1 MQKKKEPLRMCSACR
16 EMKSKKELLRI
27 VKSKEGE
34 VSLDITGKKN
44 GRGAYLCRQE
54 ACLKKAMKIR
64 ALERMLE
71 AEIPK
76 DLYDSLLEKMKS
88 E

>member
-1 MQKKKEPLRMCSACR
+1 MQNKKEPLRMCSACR
-16 EMKSKKELLRI
+16 EMKPKRELLRI
-27 VKSKEGE
+27 VKSKEGL
-34 VSLDITGKKN
+34 VSVDTTGKKN
-44 GRGAYLCRQE
+44 GRGAYLCPEE
-54 ACLKKAMKIR
+54 ACVKKAMKIR

-76 DLYDSLLEKMKS
+76 ELYDSLLEKMKS